1 MKKVT
6 PWFFLGP
13 FLAFYVFTVII
24 PVIMAVG
31 YSFGR
36 IERDGVFGEQ
46 GARQAFAGLD
56 NYVAAL
62 SDQAFLMSFGRMLLF
77 GVVQVPIMIVAV
89 TILALILESS
99 KARFPEFFRAA
110 YFLPYGVPGV
120 IAAILWSFLYIP
132 GLSPIVAGLEALGLS
147 VDFLAPETV
156 LWSIANIVVWNMAG
170 YNMLIIIAQ
179 LKAIPGEIYEA
190 AQLDGAGPL
199 RVALA
204 IQVPLI
210 RPALMLTV
218 IFSIIGTLQL
228 FAEPNILRTLSAGI
242 DSKYTP
248 NLTAYTYAF
257 QYDEV
262 GLAAAQAVIIAVFGF
277 VLSLIALR
285 LMGGKK

>member
-1 MKKVT
+1 MKKAI

-13 FLAFYVFTVII
+13 FLSVYVFTVII

-56 NYVAAL
+56 NYIAAL
-62 SDQAFLMSFGRMLLF
+62 TDQAFLMSFARMLLF
-77 GVVQVPIMIVAV
+77 GVVQVPVMIVAV
-89 TILALILESS
+89 TILALILESAA
-99 KARFPEFFRAA
+99 ARFPGIFRAA

-132 GLSPIVAGLEALGLS
+132 GLSPIVAALDALGIT

-179 LKAIPGEIYEA
+179 LKSIPGEIYEA
-190 AQLDGAGPL
+190 AQIDGASPL
-199 RVALA
+199 RTALS

-228 FAEPNILRTLSAGI
+228 FAEPSILRTLSAGI